1 VQTSINACAREVVE
15 VIPLAMR
22 EIRTELRK
30 HGAQELSVPQF
41 RTLNFLNRH
50 RGASLS
56 EVAEHIGLSLPSMST
71 LVDGLVV
78 RNLAKRRPDSE
89 DRRRMTLE
97 LTDRGEATL
106 RASHEATEAYLAELL
121 GHLSPQEKSTVI
133 NAMRILRSVFAGRS
147 A

>member
-1 VQTSINACAREVVE
+1 MQMSINACASEVLE

-22 EIRTELRK
+22 EIRAELRK
-30 HGAQELSVPQF
+30 HGSKELSVPQF
-41 RTLNFLNRH
+41 RTLNFLSRH

-71 LVDGLVV
+71 LVDGLVL
-78 RNLAKRRPDSE
+78 RNFAKRRHDTE

-106 RASHEATEAYLAELL
+106 RAAHEGTEAYLAELL
-121 GHLSPQEKSTVI
+121 GRLSPQEKNTVV
-133 NAMRILRSVFAGRS
+133 NAMRILRAILAGGS
-147 A
+147 L